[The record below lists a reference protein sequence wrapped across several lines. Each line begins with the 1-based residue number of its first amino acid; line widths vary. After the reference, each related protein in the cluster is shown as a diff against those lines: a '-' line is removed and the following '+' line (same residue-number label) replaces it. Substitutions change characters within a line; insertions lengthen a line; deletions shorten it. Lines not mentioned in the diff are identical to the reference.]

1 MVPIK
6 AMKSFPH
13 LPQIKGFAA
22 LGILLATPLSALADG
37 ADVIRF
43 SEIAKEHKKVIVPIP
58 SEVFNVLDK
67 FDVSRNA
74 WRAELKVPE
83 KEKCE
88 DRTQFA
94 LFLGRVVAE
103 GFLAVEAEDRDAIRK
118 LGRIVLSVSEE
129 LGLRQAVLQHTK
141 GIIQEADNGDWEAV
155 RAEFDATRQT
165 VREEME
171 RRRDQDLAHCVSVGG
186 WIRGTEIV
194 TSLINAN
201 FSTKKS
207 EILHQPQLLEHFTST
222 FKQVRSFRRNARM
235 KQIIMG
241 LDQLQPLMTNEGTMQ
256 QPTVAKIHG
265 ICQRLRK
272 EILTP

>member
-1 MVPIK
+1 MVPIEV
-6 AMKSFPH
+6 MKS
-13 LPQIKGFAA
+13 LPQLQQIKLLTAFGMLLAA
-22 LGILLATPLSALADG
+22 LATALADG
-37 ADVIRF
+37 ADVIKF

-67 FDVSRNA
+67 FDVPRNA
-74 WRAELKVPE
+74 WRDELKVPD
-83 KEKCE
+83 KEKCN
-88 DRTQFA
+88 DRTQYA

-103 GFLAVEAEDRDAIRK
+103 GFLAVEAEDRDAIRD

-129 LGLRQAVLQHTK
+129 LGLREAVIKHTK
-141 GIIQEADNGDWEAV
+141 GIIDEADNGDWEAV
-155 RAEFDATRQT
+155 RTEFDATRQT

-171 RRRDQDLAHCVSVGG
+171 KRRDQDLAHSVSVGG

-194 TSLINAN
+194 TSLIQAD

-207 EILHQPQLLEHFTST
+207 EILHQPQLLDHFTET
-222 FKQVRSFRRNARM
+222 FKRIRNFRQNARM

-241 LDQLQPLMTNEGTMQ
+241 LDQLQPLMASEGPMPLQ
-256 QPTVAKIHG
+256 TVTKIHG